1 MNHEP
6 LPIVVLISGNGT
18 NLQAIIEAIQKGL
31 AIEIRAVISNKADA
45 YGLKRAQQA
54 DIPTHIIPHEDFL
67 SRTDFESTLQ
77 KTINHYGPQ
86 LIVFAGF
93 MRKLGKA
100 FVSHYSGRMINIHPS
115 LLPKY
120 TGLNTHER
128 ALAAGET
135 EHGVSVHYVT
145 EGLDTGPL
153 IYQARL
159 SINPQDDNPETLKTR
174 VHALEHIIYPEV
186 LSWFAARRLN
196 YHNNQVFLD
205 GKPLA
210 KSGHAFL

>member
-1 MNHEP
+1 MNREL

-31 AIEIRAVISNKADA
+31 AIEIRATISNKADA

-54 DIPTHIIPHEDFL
+54 VIPTHIIPHEDFP
-67 SRTDFESTLQ
+67 SRIDFESKLQ
-77 KTINHYGPQ
+77 KTIDHYEPQ
-86 LIVFAGF
+86 LIVLAGF

-100 FVSHYSGRMINIHPS
+100 FVNHYSGRMINIHPS

-135 EHGVSVHYVT
+135 EHGVSVYYVT
-145 EGLDTGPL
+145 EELDLGPL
-153 IYQARL
+153 ICQARL
-159 SINPQDDNPETLKTR
+159 SINPQDTPETLKTR
-174 VHALEHIIYPEV
+174 VHALEHIIYPKV
-186 LSWFAARRLN
+186 LSWFATGRLD

-205 GKPLA
+205 GKPLT
-210 KSGHAFL
+210 KSEHTFP

>member
-1 MNHEP
+1 MNREP

-18 NLQAIIEAIQKGL
+18 NLQAIIGAIQKGL
-31 AIEIRAVISNKADA
+31 AIEIRAVISNRADA

-54 DIPTHIIPHEDFL
+54 DIPTHIIPHEEFP

-77 KTINHYGPQ
+77 KTIDHYDPK
-86 LIVFAGF
+86 LIVLAGF

-145 EGLDTGPL
+145 EDLDAGPL
-153 IYQARL
+153 ICQARL
-159 SINPQDDNPETLKTR
+159 SITPQDTPETLKTR
-174 VHALEHIIYPEV
+174 IHALEHIIYPEV
-186 LSWFAARRLN
+186 LSWFAAGRLN

-210 KSGHAFL
+210 KSGHAFP